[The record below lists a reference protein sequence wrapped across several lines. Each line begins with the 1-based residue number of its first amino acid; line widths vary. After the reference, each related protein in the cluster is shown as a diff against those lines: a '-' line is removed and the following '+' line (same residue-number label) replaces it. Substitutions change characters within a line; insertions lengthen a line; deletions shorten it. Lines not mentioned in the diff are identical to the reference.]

1 MHGSSSRSAIKD
13 KHLIALLALIFACS
27 KDTQPDPTPV
37 ATFDRAKLAAFQP
50 LPVDFF
56 GGIGAPRTEM
66 ITLGERLFRDPR
78 LSASGKIS
86 CNSCHDLE
94 TNGADKL
101 AFSLG
106 HDGHP
111 VGRNSPT
118 VFNAAGQISQ
128 FWDGRALNVEE
139 QALGPILAPGEMAM
153 PSGDAVVKVL
163 KNDHTYVSEFKAAFP
178 DQEDPVTFHNV
189 GYAIGAFE
197 RTLTKPSRWD
207 KFLMGDEN
215 ALGEDEKRGV
225 MTFVELGC
233 SGCHSGALL
242 GGSAMMKVG
251 LVQPWPNQKDQGKFD
266 LTKNESD
273 RMIFKVAPLRYATET
288 APYFHDGSA
297 AELHTAIKMMGRHQL
312 GKDITDRQA
321 HDIEAWL
328 GSTSGPVE

>member
-1 MHGSSSRSAIKD
+1 MITLLS
-13 KHLIALLALIFACS
+13 LFIACIDAKQDAVP
-27 KDTQPDPTPV
+27 QAEPT
-37 ATFDRAKLAAFQP
+37 TSFDRAKLAAFQP

-56 GGIGAPRTEM
+56 GGIGEPSTEM
-66 ITLGERLFRDPR
+66 IALGERLFRDPK

-163 KNDHTYVSEFKAAFP
+163 KNDHTYVSGFKAAFP
-178 DQEDPVTFHNV
+178 DQEDPVAFNNV
-189 GYAIGAFE
+189 GHAIGAFE

-215 ALGEDEKRGV
+215 ALGDNEKRGV
-225 MTFVELGC
+225 TTFVDLGC

-242 GGSAMMKVG
+242 GGSTMMKVG

-273 RMIFKVAPLRYATET
+273 RMVFKVPPLRYATET

-297 AELHTAIKMMGRHQL
+297 ADLHTAIKMMGKHQL
-312 GKDITDRQA
+312 GSEITDSQA

-328 GSTSGPVE
+328 SSTSGPVE